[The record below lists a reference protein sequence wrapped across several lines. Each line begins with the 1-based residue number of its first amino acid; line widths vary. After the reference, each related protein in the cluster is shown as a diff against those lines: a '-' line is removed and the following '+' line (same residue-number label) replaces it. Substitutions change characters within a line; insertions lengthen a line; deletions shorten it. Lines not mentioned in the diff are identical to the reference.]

1 MTNPEKTGAVSHI
14 KFFFKSNF
22 SLNTVRVA
30 EPLLKSNVNINKS
43 FQYDDFA
50 E

>member
-14 KFFFKSNF
+14 KIFFKSNF

-43 FQYDDFA
+43 FRYDDFA